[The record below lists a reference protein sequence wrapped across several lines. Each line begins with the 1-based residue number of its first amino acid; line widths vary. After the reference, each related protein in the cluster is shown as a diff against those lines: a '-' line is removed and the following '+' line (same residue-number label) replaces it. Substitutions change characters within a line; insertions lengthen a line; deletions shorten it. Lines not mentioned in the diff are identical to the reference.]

1 MNVIITKILKSYIFF
16 LYNNVEFREINLD
29 DAFASELDS
38 LRRILHFPEEVA
50 ILLSDRE
57 NDLFYDVPPLDFLRQ
72 VTLDQDGENACNTS
86 VKKLIERFN
95 AVRTLYVFFLFLL
108 PMHYKSYSVCYKIQ
122 ISYN

>member
-95 AVRTLYVFFLFLL
+95 AVRTLYVFFFVFTSNAL
-108 PMHYKSYSVCYKIQ
+108 
-122 ISYN
+122 

>member
-1 MNVIITKILKSYIFF
+1 M
-16 LYNNVEFREINLD
+16 
-29 DAFASELDS
+29 
-38 LRRILHFPEEVA
+38 A

-72 VTLDQDGENACNTS
+72 VTLDQDGANACNTS

-95 AVRTLYVFFLFLL
+95 AVRTLNVFLFLL
-108 PMHYKSYSVCYKIQ
+108 PIHYKSYSVCYSIQ